1 MKRLIFVLVTGVF
14 LVSCSKKDVN
24 SPGAANHT
32 VFFKNANIEVENLQ
46 ASAVSDNSVTVSFST
61 AYENN
66 INRIELMS
74 SASVNTFCT
83 IQSVNTESNSQT
95 VKAYSFK
102 DEDIKGST
110 MYYMLRFQDNYG
122 NWTYSNYYTVKIN

>member
-1 MKRLIFVLVTGVF
+1 MKKLIFVLVTGVL
-14 LVSCSKKDVN
+14 LVSCSKKDVS
-24 SPGAANHT
+24 SPGAANQT
-32 VFFKNANIEVENLQ
+32 VFFKNSNIEVENLQ
-46 ASAVSDNSVTVSFST
+46 ASAVSDNNLTVSFST

-66 INRIELMS
+66 IRRIELMS

-83 IQSVNTESNSQT
+83 IQGVNTESNSQT
-95 VKAYSFK
+95 VKAYSFN

>member
-1 MKRLIFVLVTGVF
+1 MDLKDEEPPYKFDYYLGSSAPYDFVPPPYYYMKDIWGYYNGN
-14 LVSCSKKDVN
+14 N
-24 SPGAANHT
+24 ST
-32 VFFKNANIEVENLQ
+32 
-46 ASAVSDNSVTVSFST
+46 T
-61 AYENN
+61 YENN